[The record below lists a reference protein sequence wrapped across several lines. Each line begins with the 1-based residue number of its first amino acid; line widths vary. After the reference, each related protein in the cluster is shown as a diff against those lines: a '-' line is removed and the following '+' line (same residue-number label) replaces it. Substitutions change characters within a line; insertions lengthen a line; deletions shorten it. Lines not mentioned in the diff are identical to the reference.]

1 MEWLYITLW
10 FMVACTFVGL
20 TTLSILEREADT
32 DE

>member
-10 FMVACTFVGL
+10 IMVACTFLGL
-20 TTLSILEREADT
+20 TTLSILEMEADI